1 MTLQSQDIESIVEVL
16 HQGGVIAYPTEA
28 VFGLGC
34 DPQQD
39 AAIEKLLALKQR
51 PADKGLILI
60 AAEERQLYP
69 YLDLQQISEA
79 TWQRV
84 RASWPGHVTWL
95 LPVASTVSTLL
106 RGVHSTLA
114 VRVTTHAQ
122 VQTLC
127 TAFGGPLVS
136 TSANLAGQS
145 PARTVQEVI
154 QQFDDQLDAVLA
166 GDTGGADKPSEIR
179 DALTGRILRPGSQE
193 GN

>member
-95 LPVASTVSTLL
+95 LPVAPTVSTLL

-154 QQFDDQLDAVLA
+154 QQFDDQLDAVLS

-179 DALTGRILRPGSQE
+179 DAMTGRILRPG
-193 GN
+193 G